1 MIRFWLLPVA
11 AAALAG
17 TAAIAQA
24 APAGSALGKLEP
36 VAAEQGAAAQQVHW
50 RWWQYRHHEWRRHHH
65 HEWRGRHH
73 HHRHLRRNYSR
84 FGRWSS

>member
-1 MIRFWLLPVA
+1 MTRFWLLPVA
-11 AAALAG
+11 AVALVGAA
-17 TAAIAQA
+17 TFAQA

-36 VAAEQGAAAQQVHW
+36 VASEQSAAVQQVHW
-50 RWWQYRHHEWRRHHH
+50 RWWQYRHYRHEWRHH
-65 HEWRGRHH
+65 R